1 VRAPARR
8 GADGRP
14 DPAATDES
22 SGAAALTRNDMDVN
36 KLLNLTVIIISTA
49 VMLVGVLVVIGKLVP
64 VYFPDQFRI
73 IVGVVVFL
81 YGLYRFVLSYFR
93 MKRREQ

>member
-1 VRAPARR
+1 VRQT
-8 GADGRP
+8 GDLITQ
-14 DPAATDES
+14 ATGE
-22 SGAAALTRNDMDVN
+22 GTVAAALARNDMDAN
-36 KLLNLTVIIISTA
+36 KLLNLTVIVISTA
-49 VMLVGVLVVIGKLVP
+49 VMLVGALVVIGKLVP
-64 VYFPDQFRI
+64 VYFPEQFRI

>member
-1 VRAPARR
+1 MRRTGDLIPRAMEETSVAR
-8 GADGRP
+8 
-14 DPAATDES
+14 
-22 SGAAALTRNDMDVN
+22 ALARNDMDAN
-36 KLLNLTVIIISTA
+36 KLLNLTVIVVSTV

>member
-1 VRAPARR
+1 MEETSVARALA
-8 GADGRP
+8 
-14 DPAATDES
+14 
-22 SGAAALTRNDMDVN
+22 RNDMDAN
-36 KLLNLTVIIISTA
+36 KLLNLTVIVVSTV